1 MPKKL
6 IIQIPCFNEAE
17 TLPITLSGLPTQI
30 DGFDAVEWLV
40 VDDGSVDATADV
52 AVEHGAHHVVRHP
65 VNRGLAAAFMTGI
78 ERAVAL
84 GADVIVN
91 TDADNQYEG
100 RDIEAL
106 TRPILAG
113 EAEMVVGARPILQTD
128 HFSWIKKRLQ
138 MLGSAVVR
146 LASNTDVADAP
157 SGFRAFTRETAMRLN
172 VFNTYTYTLE
182 TLIQAGHSNIR
193 VTSVPV
199 RTNPDLRPSRLVR
212 SIGRYVWRSG
222 STIVRV
228 FATYRPLTFFWLTSA
243 FFGLVGLGFG
253 TWYLYHK
260 AIGFGAGHVQSAILA
275 ASCVTIALVL
285 FMSGFIADLVAVNRR
300 LLQEVEWRLK
310 RMEYRSEGSA
320 ADDPGLGGPGK
331 APQKARGDAAGE
343 TAGATSGK
351 PENAGGSAT

>member
-1 MPKKL
+1 MHKL
-6 IIQIPCFNEAE
+6 IIQIPCYNEVDS
-17 TLPITLSGLPTQI
+17 LPVTLSQLPTRI
-30 DGFDAVEWLV
+30 EGFDVVEWLV
-40 VDDGSVDATADV
+40 IDDGSTDGTAEV
-52 AVEHGAHHVVRHP
+52 AAECGVHHIARHP
-65 VNRGLAAAFMTGI
+65 VNRGLAATFMTGI
-78 ERAVAL
+78 ETAVGL

-100 RDIEAL
+100 GDIEAL

-113 EAEMVVGARPILQTD
+113 DAEMVVGARPILQTE
-128 HFSWIKKRLQ
+128 HFSWLKKRLQ
-138 MLGSAVVR
+138 VLGTAVVR
-146 LASNTDVADAP
+146 IASNTEVQDAP
-157 SGFRAFTRETAMRLN
+157 SGFRAFTRDTAMRLN

-212 SIGRYVWRSG
+212 SIGRYVWRSA
-222 STIVRV
+222 STIIRV
-228 FATYRPLTFFWLTSA
+228 FATYRPLAFFWLTSA

-253 TWYLYHK
+253 SWYLYHK

-275 ASCVTIALVL
+275 ASCVTVALVL

-310 RMEYRSEGSA
+310 RMEYRATVPA
-320 ADDPGLGGPGK
+320 ARDKKPGAKTAQKATRKAAKKTAGNTAGK
-331 APQKARGDAAGE
+331 AGRTDE
-343 TAGATSGK
+343 TAS
-351 PENAGGSAT
+351 

>member
-1 MPKKL
+1 MHKL
-6 IIQIPCFNEAE
+6 IIQIPCYNEAE
-17 TLPITLSGLPTQI
+17 TLPVTLSNLPNQI
-30 DGFDAVEWLV
+30 DGFDVVEWLV
-40 VDDGSVDATADV
+40 IDDGSTDGTADV
-52 AVEHGAHHVVRHP
+52 AAELGVHHVVRHP

-78 ERAVAL
+78 ETAVAS

-100 RDIEAL
+100 RDIEKL

-113 EAEMVVGARPILQTD
+113 DAEMVVGARPILQTE
-128 HFSWIKKRLQ
+128 HFSWLKKRLQ
-138 MLGSAVVR
+138 VLGTAVVR
-146 LASNTDVADAP
+146 LASNTEVQDAP
-157 SGFRAFTRETAMRLN
+157 SGFRAFTRDTAMRLN

-182 TLIQAGHSNIR
+182 TLIQAGLSNIR
-193 VTSVPV
+193 VTSVSV

-212 SIGRYVWRSG
+212 SIGRYVWRSA

-253 TWYLYHK
+253 SWYLYHK

-310 RMEYRSEGSA
+310 RMEHRSNTPQTGQGKTTVKIPKKSA
-320 ADDPGLGGPGK
+320 RKSASKKSGRK
-331 APQKARGDAAGE
+331 AAGTGTGAGE
-343 TAGATSGK
+343 TS
-351 PENAGGSAT
+351 S

>member
-1 MPKKL
+1 MHKL
-6 IIQIPCFNEAE
+6 IIQIPCYNEAE
-17 TLPITLSGLPTQI
+17 TLPVTLSDLPGRI
-30 DGFDAVEWLV
+30 DGFDVVEWLV
-40 VDDGSVDATADV
+40 IDDGSTDGTAEV
-52 AVEHGAHHVVRHP
+52 AAEHGVHHIARHP

-78 ERAVAL
+78 ETAVAM

-100 RDIEAL
+100 RDIETL
-106 TRPILAG
+106 TLPILAG
-113 EAEMVVGARPILQTD
+113 EAEMVVGARPILQTE
-128 HFSWIKKRLQ
+128 HFSWLKKRLQ
-138 MLGSAVVR
+138 VLGTAVVR
-146 LASNTDVADAP
+146 MASNTEVQDAP
-157 SGFRAFTRETAMRLN
+157 SGFRAFTRDTAMRLN

-212 SIGRYVWRSG
+212 SIGRYVWRSA

-253 TWYLYHK
+253 SWYLYHK

-300 LLQEVEWRLK
+300 LLQDVEWRLK
-310 RMEYRSEGSA
+310 RMEYRSG
-320 ADDPGLGGPGK
+320 
-331 APQKARGDAAGE
+331 APESVAER
-343 TAGATSGK
+343 TSGK
-351 PENAGGSAT
+351 TAKKSGKKSVSRKPRKKTASRTAVSEGDSA

>member
-1 MPKKL
+1 MRKI
-6 IIQIPCFNEAE
+6 IIQIPCYNEAE
-17 TLPITLSGLPTQI
+17 TLPVTLSDLPTEI
-30 DGFDAVEWLV
+30 DGFEAVEWLV
-40 VDDGSVDATADV
+40 IDDGSTDGTAEV
-52 AVEHGAHHVVRHP
+52 AAENGVHHVVRHP

-78 ERAVAL
+78 ETAVAL

-106 TRPILAG
+106 ARPILAG

-128 HFSWIKKRLQ
+128 HFSWLKKRLQ
-138 MLGSAVVR
+138 VLGTAVVR
-146 LASNTDVADAP
+146 LASNTEVQDAP
-157 SGFRAFTRETAMRLN
+157 SGFRAFTRDVAMRLN

-212 SIGRYVWRSG
+212 SIGRYVWRSA

-228 FATYRPLTFFWLTSA
+228 FATYRPLTFFWLTAA

-253 TWYLYHK
+253 SWYLYHK
-260 AIGFGAGHVQSAILA
+260 AMGFGAGHVQSAILA

-310 RMEYRSEGSA
+310 RMEYRSATPAAIDEKPAAKSEKKKTRRAASKKAGKKKAGRNVGAEG
-320 ADDPGLGGPGK
+320 
-331 APQKARGDAAGE
+331 
-343 TAGATSGK
+343 TS
-351 PENAGGSAT
+351 P

>member
-1 MPKKL
+1 MKKL

-17 TLPITLSGLPTQI
+17 TLPITLADLPREV
-30 DGFDAVEWLV
+30 DGFERVEWLII
-40 VDDGSVDATADV
+40 DDGSSDDTAEVARRNGVD
-52 AVEHGAHHVVRHP
+52 HVVQHP

-78 ERAVAL
+78 ETAVAL

-100 RDIEAL
+100 RDIGSL
-106 TRPILAG
+106 TQPILAG
-113 EAEMVVGARPILQTD
+113 KAEMVVGARPILKTE

-138 MLGSAVVR
+138 VLGTAVVR
-146 LASNTDVADAP
+146 LASNTEVEDAP
-157 SGFRAFTRETAMRLN
+157 SGFRAFTRDTAMRLN

-212 SIGRYVWRSG
+212 SIGRYVWRSA

-228 FATYRPLTFFWLTSA
+228 FATYRPLAFFWLISA

-253 TWYLYHK
+253 SWYLYHK
-260 AIGFGAGHVQSAILA
+260 ALGFGAGHVQSAILA

-300 LLQEVEWRLK
+300 LLQEVEWRIK
-310 RMEYRSEGSA
+310 RMEHKSSGPPA
-320 ADDPGLGGPGK
+320 ADRKPGAGTAATTRKKSASRKAAKKPAKASGP
-331 APQKARGDAAGE
+331 
-343 TAGATSGK
+343 S
-351 PENAGGSAT
+351 S

>member
-1 MPKKL
+1 MHKL
-6 IIQIPCFNEAE
+6 IIQIPCYNEAE
-17 TLPITLSGLPTQI
+17 TLPVTLCDLPTQI
-30 DGFDAVEWLV
+30 DGFDVVEWLV
-40 VDDGSVDATADV
+40 IDDGSTDGTAEV
-52 AVEHGAHHVVRHP
+52 AGEHGVQHVVRHP

-78 ERAVAL
+78 ETAVTL

-100 RDIEAL
+100 RDIVSL

-113 EAEMVVGARPILQTD
+113 EAEMVVGARPILQTE
-128 HFSWIKKRLQ
+128 HFSWLKKRLQ
-138 MLGSAVVR
+138 VLGTAVVR
-146 LASNTDVADAP
+146 LASNTEVQDAP
-157 SGFRAFTRETAMRLN
+157 SGFRAFTRDTAMRLN

-212 SIGRYVWRSG
+212 SIGRYVWRSA

-253 TWYLYHK
+253 SWYLYHK

-300 LLQEVEWRLK
+300 LLQDVEWRLK
-310 RMEYRSEGSA
+310 RMEYRSGAPESA
-320 ADDPGLGGPGK
+320 AE
-331 APQKARGDAAGE
+331 R
-343 TAGATSGK
+343 TSGK
-351 PENAGGSAT
+351 TAKKRGKKSVSRKSRKKTAGRTAGSESDSA

>member
-1 MPKKL
+1 MRKL
-6 IIQIPCFNEAE
+6 IIQIPCYNEAE
-17 TLPITLSGLPTQI
+17 TLPVTLSELPKQI

-40 VDDGSVDATADV
+40 IDDGSTDGTAKV
-52 AVEHGAHHVVRHP
+52 AAECGVHHVARHS

-78 ERAVAL
+78 ETAVAL

-113 EAEMVVGARPILQTD
+113 QAEMVVGARPILQTE
-128 HFSWIKKRLQ
+128 HFSWLKKRLQ
-138 MLGSAVVR
+138 VLGTAVVR
-146 LASNTDVADAP
+146 LASNTEVQDAP
-157 SGFRAFTRETAMRLN
+157 SGFRAFTRDTAMRLN

-212 SIGRYVWRSG
+212 SIGRYVWRSA

-228 FATYRPLTFFWLTSA
+228 FATYRPLTFFWLTAA

-253 TWYLYHK
+253 SWYLYHR

-300 LLQEVEWRLK
+300 LLQDVEWRLK
-310 RMEYRSEGSA
+310 RMEYRS
-320 ADDPGLGGPGK
+320 GGP
-331 APQKARGDAAGE
+331 AAAGNKPDAKAAKTTTE
-343 TAGATSGK
+343 KPAPKTATAGK
-351 PENAGGSAT
+351 VENRIARADGDSS

>member
-1 MPKKL
+1 MHKL
-6 IIQIPCFNEAE
+6 IIQIPCYNESE
-17 TLPITLSGLPTQI
+17 TLPVTLSNLPAQI
-30 DGFDAVEWLV
+30 DGFDVVEWLV
-40 VDDGSVDATADV
+40 IDDGSTDGTAEV
-52 AVEHGAHHVVRHP
+52 AGEHGVHHVVRHP

-78 ERAVAL
+78 ETAVSL

-100 RDIEAL
+100 RDIETL
-106 TRPILAG
+106 TLPILAG
-113 EAEMVVGARPILQTD
+113 EAEMVVGARPILQTE
-128 HFSWIKKRLQ
+128 HFSWLKKRLQ
-138 MLGSAVVR
+138 VLGTAVVR
-146 LASNTDVADAP
+146 MASNTEVQDAP
-157 SGFRAFTRETAMRLN
+157 SGFRAFTRDTAMRLN

-212 SIGRYVWRSG
+212 SIGRYVWRSA

-253 TWYLYHK
+253 SWYLYHK

-300 LLQEVEWRLK
+300 LLQDVEWRLK
-310 RMEYRSEGSA
+310 RMEYRSG
-320 ADDPGLGGPGK
+320 
-331 APQKARGDAAGE
+331 APESVAER
-343 TAGATSGK
+343 TSGK
-351 PENAGGSAT
+351 TAKKSGKKSVSRKPRKKTASRTAVSEGDSA